1 MEGEDPSN
9 YTELRKYLL
18 PNVRLT
24 GTRIGAGAYATVEE
38 VAIPGAICVAK
49 RIHEFLQDPALVPAD
64 ALSRASQQF
73 VEECRLLASLDH
85 PNIVEFYGIYYFPG
99 ARLPALVMERLQLS
113 LHDLLNPPV
122 PPSLFL
128 PLRVKCSI
136 LYNVA
141 CGLAYLHNLPTPV
154 IHRDLSARNV
164 VLNAEMEAKLV
175 DLGVTR
181 IEPLMR
187 AASTMTMGPGTL
199 VYMPPEAIAPGVAT
213 RAKNK
218 PSIDIFSF
226 GVLTIFTIS
235 ETFPEDPLPYNYF
248 DVFTGSLVAYT
259 ELERRREYMQDVKE
273 KLRAYGQFH
282 NQHPLLQLIKKCLEN
297 VPGNRPNIREV
308 LHLLE
313 KARANSVELDEAS
326 EREWLTRAVREQTR
340 NMVRKKLHA
349 FVTNFI
355 SLHCRLQSVF
365 SKTLQVRFSDNNNPN
380 TR

>member
-38 VAIPGAICVAK
+38 VAIPGAICAAK

-64 ALSRASQQF
+64 ALSKASQQF

-85 PNIVEFYGIYYFPG
+85 PNIVKFYGIYYFPG

-128 PLRVKCSI
+128 PFRVKCSI

-213 RAKNK
+213 RAKCK

-235 ETFPEDPLPYNYF
+235 ETFPGDPLPYNYI
-248 DVFTGSLVAYT
+248 DKFTGGLAAYT
-259 ELERRREYMQDVKE
+259 ELERRSKYMQDVKE
-273 KLRAYGQFH
+273 RLRAYGQPH
-282 NQHPLLQLIKKCLEN
+282 NEHPLLQLIKKCLEN
-297 VPGNRPNIREV
+297 VSDNRPNICEV

-313 KARANSVELDEAS
+313 RARDDSELVEAS

-340 NMVRKKLHA
+340 NMVR
-349 FVTNFI
+349 N
-355 SLHCRLQSVF
+355 
-365 SKTLQVRFSDNNNPN
+365 
-380 TR
+380 